1 MRVVRW
7 LLGMGLVVFAFGV
20 VALWAARDSLTAW
33 GTRRVEAVL
42 ADVFEVPAHIG
53 AIELSLLPPRI
64 RIHDARIGADRPTL
78 AVREVDVTLRIGESL
93 RTGRPV
99 ASLTATGVF
108 FDADRLPKSKKKS
121 HPPGPAALPRVVP
134 FLVVADRI
142 EDVTVQFPVGG
153 KGATATAKTPL
164 VTGRVSMDVAR
175 PYVSFVVDCA
185 AAVVERAAHHLNVA
199 RVHLDAGVEDD
210 QFFVHE
216 WTVEGDHLHLRAV
229 NESPPPD
236 TRHHITAE
244 LPFDVLGVVFE
255 PLQEVAGAT
264 RADASLRGE
273 LFDPLVEA
281 DVRLDQATVHG
292 LAVGDLHGTF
302 TRNGRELTLAD
313 AEITAWGGSARAS
326 FALTVGGTVPA
337 TGQVAWHD
345 LAATQIGHLGE
356 PPRDWSALSQG
367 SAQISGTL
375 DPLALTVASEGTL
388 VPHIER
394 SESLPA
400 RWTADLVIAKDELR
414 LSGTIKQGA
423 ENQAHLALTLA
434 HGETVSGTAEVKLG
448 DVAKL
453 ASLTPPPL
461 RDGLSGSL
469 AANASVS
476 GPMTRPTFAGTLD
489 GDRLTIFGATIPKIR
504 GQLEWSGSEL
514 TARGVQ
520 ITTASGSGEING
532 TFGLMVDAANDW
544 RLSARNLDVTPL
556 TAAADFLGWSL
567 PLQGGVLDG
576 SASCRGPWSAPQIEA
591 ELELHRLWLLRE
603 PVHTLAIKAHVSP
616 QGWNG
621 ELRLDHTKTES
632 VTLSAA
638 GLGTRQ
644 LRATLASTGLR
655 LSQLRGAGWR
665 GLDGTVTLYAT
676 IDGALERPSGSV
688 RVEGHDLMVDDHLVG
703 DGLITAEGK
712 VGDWTAHVT
721 LLGEALQAEANWRV
735 GADWP
740 FTLRGEL
747 RPTDLAAL
755 LLLKSLMHIEVA
767 GTFDVHGRLA
777 ALSDVSGEV
786 RISDLKVSRQ
796 SYAVQASEPIVLQGE
811 HGRFR
816 VLRCAIGGG
825 GSHLDASGTFA
836 TSGALDVDVTGNGDL
851 ELVELL
857 IDPVQSARGTFAL
870 HAKIRRSE
878 AGVVTLSGAAS
889 VSDAAIDAGLPVAC
903 TDTSGEF
910 SLAGDRIVID
920 ALAGKLGGGTFEVGG
935 VASVSTGPEMSW
947 TIREVALP
955 VSDGLEA
962 RVSGEGKVAGPWES
976 LVVSGNVEVLDALY
990 DRDVGLADLLPVLQ
1004 RLFAAA
1010 PQREATATGVGLDLR
1025 VFAHDGVFVDNNV
1038 AAVELWL
1045 DLQVAGHAT
1054 KPVLLGTIGVFG
1066 GEVKFRNRTFTVTGG
1081 AIEFRDRFD
1090 LNPVLNLSAESDI
1103 TTSESEYTVRATV
1116 SGKADNPRVEFTA
1129 DDPSLSQND
1138 VLSLVAFGKTSAQL
1152 QREAGG
1158 VGAGSAMAFIPTGM
1172 VEAEVRR
1179 LVGVDR
1185 FEVEATQAR
1194 TTGTI
1199 EPRLTVGKDLTD
1211 RLRVLASTTVGTGT
1225 AHGVQL
1231 EYKLTRRISLLASWE
1246 SETQDEAGAFG
1257 GDVKFRYEFRRFPLS
1272 LFPSDDCVKLDVR

>member
-1 MRVVRW
+1 
-7 LLGMGLVVFAFGV
+7 MGLVAFALGV
-20 VALWAARDSLTAW
+20 LALWAARDSLIEW

-42 ADVFEVPAHIG
+42 ADVFEVPARIG

-64 RIHDARIGADRPTL
+64 HIRDARIGTERPTL
-78 AVREVDVTLRIGESL
+78 TAREVDATLRIGESL
-93 RTGRPV
+93 RARQPV
-99 ASLTATGVF
+99 ASLTAEGVF
-108 FDADRLPKSKKKS
+108 FDAGRLPKSKKKP
-121 HPPGPAALPRVVP
+121 HAPGPLAAPRVLP

-142 EDVTVQFPVGG
+142 DDVTVQFPVGG
-153 KGATATAKTPL
+153 KGATAAAKTAL
-164 VTGRVSMDVAR
+164 VTGRVSMDAAR
-175 PYVSFVVDCA
+175 PYVLFVVDCDA
-185 AAVVERAAHHLNVA
+185 AEVERAAHHLDVA
-199 RVHLDAGVEDD
+199 RVHLDAGVKDD
-210 QFFVHE
+210 QFFLHE
-216 WTVEGDHLHLRAV
+216 WTVDGDRLHVRAV

-244 LPFDVLGVVFE
+244 LPFDILGLVFE
-255 PLQEVAGAT
+255 PLGEIAGTA

-281 DVRLDQATVHG
+281 DVRLDQTTVHG

-302 TRNGRELTLAD
+302 TRKGRELTLAD

-337 TGQVAWHD
+337 TGQVAWRD
-345 LAATQIGHLGE
+345 LDATQIGYLDQ
-356 PPRDWSALSQG
+356 PPRDWSVLSRG
-367 SAQISGTL
+367 SAQVTGTL
-375 DPLALTVASEGTL
+375 DPLALTVAGEGTL
-388 VPHIER
+388 APRIEQ
-394 SESLPA
+394 SEPSPA
-400 RWTADLVIAKDELR
+400 RWTADLAIAKDELR
-414 LSGTIKQGA
+414 LNGTVKQTA
-423 ENQAHLALTLA
+423 ENQAHIALTLA
-434 HGETVSGTAEVKLG
+434 HGETVGGTAEITLG

-453 ASLTPPPL
+453 APLTPRPL
-461 RDGLSGSL
+461 RDGLSGSV
-469 AANASVS
+469 AVNASVS
-476 GPMTRPTFAGTLD
+476 GPLSRPTFAGAVD

-504 GQLEWSGSEL
+504 GQLEWSGNEL
-514 TARGVQ
+514 AARGVQ
-520 ITTASGSGEING
+520 ISTATGSGEING
-532 TFGLMVDAANDW
+532 AFGLTLDAANDW

-556 TAAADFLGWSL
+556 TAAADFLGWQM

-576 SASCRGPWSAPQIEA
+576 RASCRGSWSAPQLDA
-591 ELELHRLWLLRE
+591 ELELHRLWILPE
-603 PVHTLAIKAHVSP
+603 PVHALAIRAHASP
-616 QGWNG
+616 EGWNG
-621 ELRLDHTKTES
+621 ELQLSHTKTES

-644 LRATLASTGLR
+644 LRATLASTDLR
-655 LSQLRGAGWR
+655 LSHLRGAGWR
-665 GLDGTVTLYAT
+665 GLDGAVSLHAT
-676 IDGALERPSGSV
+676 IDGELQRPSGSV
-688 RVEGHDLMVDDHLVG
+688 RIEGHDLRADDHAIG
-703 DGLITAEGK
+703 DGVITAAGNLGE
-712 VGDWTAHVT
+712 WTSHVT
-721 LLGEALQAEANWRV
+721 LLGEALQADASWRV

-767 GTFDVHGRLA
+767 GTFDVHGRLT
-777 ALSDVSGEV
+777 ALNDVGGEV
-786 RISDLKVSRQ
+786 RVSNLNVSRQ

-816 VLRCAIGGG
+816 LLRCAIAGG

-836 TSGALDVDVTGNGDL
+836 TSGLLDVDLTGSGDL

-857 IDPVQSARGTFAL
+857 IDPVQSARGSFAL

-878 AGVVTLSGAAS
+878 AGAVTLSGAAS

-910 SLAGDRIVID
+910 SLAGDRIAID
-920 ALAGKLGGGTFEVGG
+920 SLAGKLGGGTFEVGG
-935 VASVSTGPEMSW
+935 VASVSTGPDLSW

-976 LVVSGNVEVLDALY
+976 LAVSGKVEVLNALY

-1010 PQREATATGVGLDLR
+1010 PQREATENGIGLDLR

-1066 GEVKFRNRTFTVTGG
+1066 GEVKFRGRTFTVNGG
-1081 AIEFRDRFD
+1081 SIEFRDRFD
-1090 LNPVLNLSAESDI
+1090 LNPLLNLSAESDI
-1103 TTSESEYTVRATV
+1103 ATSDSEYTVRATV

-1152 QREAGG
+1152 QREATG
-1158 VGAGSAMAFIPTGM
+1158 VGAGSALAFIPTGM

-1179 LVGVDR
+1179 FVGVDR

-1225 AHGVQL
+1225 AHVAQL
-1231 EYKLTRRISLLASWE
+1231 EYKLTRRISLLGSWE
-1246 SETQDEAGAFG
+1246 SETQDQAGAFG
-1257 GDVKFRYEFRRFPLS
+1257 GDIKFRYEFRRFPLS
-1272 LFPSDDCVKLDVR
+1272 LFPSDDCVQLDAR